1 MAQLS
6 DVPARVKLAASAAR
20 VIARRNVGSS
30 KTDVCKI
37 IPLAIIGQ
45 DIGGCPVSGS
55 ESAFH
60 IAGFTSSFRA
70 IIILPLENMFYIA
83 KFGAYLLEI

>member
-45 DIGGCPVSGS
+45 DIGGCPVSDSRKCVSHCGICI
-55 ESAFH
+55 EFPRH
-60 IAGFTSSFRA
+60 HHFVV
-70 IIILPLENMFYIA
+70 
-83 KFGAYLLEI
+83 

>member
-6 DVPARVKLAASAAR
+6 DLRARLKLAASAAR
-20 VIARRNVGSS
+20 VIARRIGSS